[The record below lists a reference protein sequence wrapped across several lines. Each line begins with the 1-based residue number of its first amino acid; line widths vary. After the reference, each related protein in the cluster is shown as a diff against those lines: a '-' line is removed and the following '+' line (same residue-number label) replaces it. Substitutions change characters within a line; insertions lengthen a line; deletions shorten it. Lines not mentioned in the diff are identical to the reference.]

1 MTEEK
6 KHKPRLWQYKQIAE
20 ARLPV
25 VAELRL
31 HGYSYRQIQQEV
43 MARLGLET
51 YSLGTVKKD
60 VHRLLQEWREQRLS
74 DTDEYVQHELAVIDD
89 ITREAWIAWNKS
101 KTDKTQRA
109 AKQRGVPGAKG
120 DNEGDVV
127 TTIMEQMTKELICYG
142 DPRYLDVIH
151 KQAQERRKLLGLY
164 KPEKHEFNGTMS
176 FENLLKE
183 TGTEDEDEEEQQA

>member
-1 MTEEK
+1 MTDNPTP
-6 KHKPRLWQYKQIAE
+6 HKPRLSQYRQMAE

-43 MARLGLET
+43 MTRFNLKS

-60 VHRLLQEWREQRLS
+60 VHRLLQEWREQRLA
-74 DTDEYVQHELAVIDD
+74 DTEEYVQHELAVIDD
-89 ITREAWIAWNKS
+89 ITREAWTAWNKS
-101 KTDKTQRA
+101 KTDRTQRA
-109 AKQRGVPGAKG
+109 AKQRGVPGAEAG
-120 DNEGDVV
+120 GADVV

-151 KQAQERRKLLGLY
+151 KQAQERLAYDVVKMLY
-164 KPEKHEFNGTMS
+164 DALARNKGIQRHPVVRETIDGNRNGR
-176 FENLLKE
+176 
-183 TGTEDEDEEEQQA
+183 

>member
-1 MTEEK
+1 MTDNPTP
-6 KHKPRLWQYKQIAE
+6 HKPRLSQYRQMAE

-43 MARLGLET
+43 MTRFNLKS

-60 VHRLLQEWREQRLS
+60 VHRLLQEWREQRLA
-74 DTDEYVQHELAVIDD
+74 DTEEYVQHELAVIDD
-89 ITREAWIAWNKS
+89 ITREAWTAWNKS
-101 KTDKTQRA
+101 KTDRTQRA
-109 AKQRGVPGAKG
+109 AKQRGVPGAEAG
-120 DNEGDVV
+120 GADVV

-164 KPEKHEFNGTMS
+164 KPETKEFNGTLS
-176 FENLLKE
+176 FEKLLME
-183 TGTEDEDEEEQQA
+183 TGTEDEETDE